1 MVQPDA
7 VDEDL
12 VEVTCCG
19 VRCGDGDLPAPG
31 GAASEG
37 SVVAVVEPGLAG
49 AGGDPG
55 DEQREVGGLL
65 GVRS

>member
-1 MVQPDA
+1 MVQPDT

-12 VEVTCCG
+12 VELTCCG
-19 VRCGDGDLPAPG
+19 VRCGDGDLLAPG

-37 SVVAVVEPGLAG
+37 SVVAVVQLGLAG

-65 GVRS
+65 GART

>member
-12 VEVTCCG
+12 VEVACCG
-19 VRCGDGDLPAPG
+19 VRRGGGGLPAPG

-65 GVRS
+65 GVWS

>member
-1 MVQPDA
+1 MVQPDT

-19 VRCGDGDLPAPG
+19 VGRGDGDLPAPG

-37 SVVAVVEPGLAG
+37 SVVAVVELGLAG
-49 AGGDPG
+49 AGGDSG

-65 GVRS
+65 GVWS

>member
-7 VDEDL
+7 VDEHL
-12 VEVTCCG
+12 VELT
-19 VRCGDGDLPAPG
+19 RCGAGGGDLPAPG
-31 GAASEG
+31 GAAPEG
-37 SVVAVVEPGLAG
+37 SVVAVAQPGLAG

-65 GVRS
+65 ALRS